1 MHVHSLIFQ
10 GQLIEKKSNRQLGR
24 VEKNAYKKEKKN
36 EKKYFFVLNENGGS
50 SGGSPGVSPGG
61 SPGASDV
68 RSAIKLLKI
77 QRNLT
82 LFELQYLDLH
92 QVEEFHKAFIK
103 GKTVDDYLFH
113 AWLAMKLASSKP
125 TEKESFELFLYQ
137 Y

>member
-1 MHVHSLIFQ
+1 MTYRSKLDS
-10 GQLIEKKSNRQLGR
+10 KR
-24 VEKNAYKKEKKN
+24 VIIILHNSKT
-36 EKKYFFVLNENGGS
+36 
-50 SGGSPGVSPGG
+50 GGSPGGSPGSRFGGCPGG

-125 TEKESFELFLYQ
+125 TEKESFELFLHQ